1 MKIIERG
8 PLRCGVECTLQ
19 ISKDSVVIQRIFVE
33 AESAAVHFEADVD
46 WKEKYK
52 FLKVQFPLNIRSAVC
67 RYDIQFGFLER
78 PTVMNNTE
86 DIAKVLCVA
95 PCSLRSCQFKERCF

>member
-8 PLRCGVECTLQ
+8 PLRCGVECQ
-19 ISKDSVVIQRIFVE
+19 MKIGESSVMVQRIFVE
-33 AESAAVHFEADVD
+33 AESAALRFELDID
-46 WKEKYK
+46 WKEKFK
-52 FLKVQFPLNIRSAVC
+52 FLKVQFPLNIRSNVC

-86 DIAKVLCVA
+86 DIAKVSNHVI
-95 PCSLRSCQFKERCF
+95 